1 PRFPSIRFRSSR
13 RGCSATSSG
22 PRRRNS
28 TDETF
33 RLRFR
38 PARGADRHAP
48 GPSPPGRAA
57 ARRGG
62 GGRGRSA
69 PRPARARPAGPSGAW
84 RPAGTE
90 RHQGHSRP
98 ARGHAR
104 TDDGAGD
111 VSGPDRGDASR
122 TASRGALGGARE
134 AAAQAEGGRVD
145 PVFRPVGG
153 PGRKDRGGAG
163 RAFVRPDRPCLR
175 CRAGRG
181 GADAAAALHRRASRP
196 GRAGRRGLP
205 DRLRPPVGRRGRADR
220 LAALRRGASRAARR
234 EGRGLHPCHAP
245 CRRRHLP
252 AGEGRG
258 PDDPPDA
265 RGVGRGERRGRR
277 RDQCNAG
284 GGRAGDSG
292 RHHGLEAH
300 RDGGRLGRG
309 PAVARPDRHLHLPR
323 LPLPRD
329 RRADDQLPPAEVH
342 PSHARLGADGKGAD
356 GARLCPCDR
365 AGLPLLLLRRC
376 LAPPA
381 RPPRAAGGRSG
392 PDLTA
397 AEKPARLARRERK
410 TPPML
415 TVLRN
420 SWALLLGMMLLMLG
434 NGMQGT
440 LLGIRGGIE
449 GFTTT
454 EMSYV
459 MAAYFAGFLFGSR
472 MTPEMIRRVGH
483 VRVFAAL
490 GSMISAVLIMYAA
503 APDWIAWAAMRVLI
517 GFSFSGGYITAESWL
532 NNASTNETRGQA
544 LSLYMIMQM
553 IGIIAAQALLNFG
566 DPSGYILFVIPSVL
580 VSLAFTPILL
590 TASQAPA
597 FETTKRL
604 SFVALYR
611 ASPLGCVG
619 MFLLGGVFASQF
631 GMSAVWGTAE
641 GLNVREI
648 SIFVAAIYVG
658 GLVFQ
663 YPIGWASDR

>member
-1 PRFPSIRFRSSR
+1 
-13 RGCSATSSG
+13 
-22 PRRRNS
+22 
-28 TDETF
+28 
-33 RLRFR
+33 
-38 PARGADRHAP
+38 
-48 GPSPPGRAA
+48 
-57 ARRGG
+57 
-62 GGRGRSA
+62 
-69 PRPARARPAGPSGAW
+69 
-84 RPAGTE
+84 
-90 RHQGHSRP
+90 
-98 ARGHAR
+98 
-104 TDDGAGD
+104 
-111 VSGPDRGDASR
+111 
-122 TASRGALGGARE
+122 
-134 AAAQAEGGRVD
+134 
-145 PVFRPVGG
+145 
-153 PGRKDRGGAG
+153 
-163 RAFVRPDRPCLR
+163 
-175 CRAGRG
+175 
-181 GADAAAALHRRASRP
+181 
-196 GRAGRRGLP
+196 
-205 DRLRPPVGRRGRADR
+205 
-220 LAALRRGASRAARR
+220 
-234 EGRGLHPCHAP
+234 
-245 CRRRHLP
+245 
-252 AGEGRG
+252 
-258 PDDPPDA
+258 
-265 RGVGRGERRGRR
+265 
-277 RDQCNAG
+277 
-284 GGRAGDSG
+284 
-292 RHHGLEAH
+292 
-300 RDGGRLGRG
+300 
-309 PAVARPDRHLHLPR
+309 
-323 LPLPRD
+323 
-329 RRADDQLPPAEVH
+329 
-342 PSHARLGADGKGAD
+342 
-356 GARLCPCDR
+356 
-365 AGLPLLLLRRC
+365 
-376 LAPPA
+376 
-381 RPPRAAGGRSG
+381 
-392 PDLTA
+392 
-397 AEKPARLARRERK
+397 
-410 TPPML
+410 
-415 TVLRN
+415 
-420 SWALLLGMMLLMLG
+420 WALLLGMMLLMLG

-517 GFSFSGGYITAESWL
+517 GFSFSGVYITAESWL

-663 YPIGWASDR
+663 YPIGWASDRVGRRPLVLGLSAFGGVVMLWATVFDLGFGSLIAVAVLMGGISNPLYSLLVAYTNDFLDASDMAAASAGLLFINGLGAIGGPLITGRIMAWVGPNGYFLLMAVLFLALAGYCAWRMTRRRVALGARTGGFAPLSPSAGAIAVEAVMEAK